1 MRSISEDSSA
11 HDKAC
16 INIVFQDIE
25 LVVDFPLNRL
35 LGNTANSQQ
44 IEYGVQKTNHP
55 MHGLTDDSSCENV
68 SDMETDSEN
77 NATSESEH
85 IPEIW
90 GGLNYV
96 PHKPPPYRPCV
107 HKCRDDEQKGI
118 PHTASTDDTSPAI
131 LEVED
136 FPNDCLG
143 LNDVLVETPPGP
155 SSQECEEDEDI
166 DLTDSDS
173 WSFSTVTSLSDFDL
187 WDSGNEDDFSWHSGS
202 APNHRVRKTLI

>member
-1 MRSISEDSSA
+1 MRSIFEDFSA
-11 HDKAC
+11 HDKAR
-16 INIVFQDIE
+16 ITIVFQDIE

-35 LGNTANSQQ
+35 FGNTANRQQ
-44 IEYGVQKTNHP
+44 IQYGFQKINHP
-55 MHGLTDDSSCENV
+55 MQVLDEHSSCEDV

-85 IPEIW
+85 IPKVW

-107 HKCRDDEQKGI
+107 HKCRDEEDKDI

-143 LNDVLVETPPGP
+143 LKDVLVETPRGP
-155 SSQECEEDEDI
+155 RSQECEEDEDL

-187 WDSGNEDDFSWHSGS
+187 WDSGDEDDFSWHSGS
-202 APNHRVRKTLI
+202 APNRLVNKTLI